1 MRPTSST
8 DAPSRW
14 GYVAAMSATAL
25 WSGNLVIARGL
36 SEAIPPISLAFL
48 RWTLAALVLL
58 PFGWRSL
65 RAEWP
70 VLRRHPLHLLAT
82 SIFGV
87 SVFNTLIYQAGRT
100 TSAVNLSLIS
110 ISAPI
115 FLMILSRVLFGERF
129 TRRRVLGIV
138 TVVVGVLLL
147 LTGGD
152 PTVLT
157 ELSFAQGDAWMLS
170 AAFMFAVYTL
180 LLKTK
185 PEGVGIWAFQTAS
198 FSLGALFLLPAFL
211 WERAVSAPLVLEAS
225 ILGAVAYVGVF
236 ASLLAYV
243 LWSQAIQTVGPARAG
258 MVYYTLPMFSGG
270 LAWAV
275 LGEPLGM
282 VHVGSMG
289 LIVGGI
295 SVANRERG

>member
-1 MRPTSST
+1 MSHSST
-8 DAPSRW
+8 DTRAHHW
-14 GYVAAMSATAL
+14 GYLAAMAATAM

-36 SEAIPPISLAFL
+36 SQTIPPISLAFL
-48 RWTLAALVLL
+48 RWAVAALVLL
-58 PFGWRSL
+58 PFGWRAL
-65 RAEWP
+65 RDQWP
-70 VLRRHPLHLLAT
+70 VLRRHPAHLLAT

-100 TSAVNLSLIS
+100 TSAINLSLIS

-129 TRRRVLGIV
+129 TARRILGIA

-152 PTVLT
+152 PLVLAS
-157 ELSFAQGDAWMLS
+157 LSFAEGDAWMLS

-185 PEGVGIWAFQTAS
+185 PEGVGIWAYQTAS

-211 WERAVSAPLVLEAS
+211 WERAVSAPIAFGPH
-225 ILGAVAYVGVF
+225 IYGAVAYVGVF

-243 LWSQAIQTVGPARAG
+243 LWSQAIHSVGPARAG
-258 MVYYTLPMFSGG
+258 MVYYTLPVFSGG

-275 LGEPLGM
+275 LGEPLGV

-295 SVANRERG
+295 SVANRGGG